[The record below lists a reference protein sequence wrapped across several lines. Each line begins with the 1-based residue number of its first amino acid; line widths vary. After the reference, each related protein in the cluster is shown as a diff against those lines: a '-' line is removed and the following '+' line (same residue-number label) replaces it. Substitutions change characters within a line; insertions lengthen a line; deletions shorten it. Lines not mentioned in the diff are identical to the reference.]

1 MNKELTNI
9 ATATGTYNNLPT
21 SMTSD
26 TSAVALIEGLTIT
39 KTADQTSWVN
49 GPLTYTITIDN
60 QATETYATPVITDII
75 DTTLVS
81 FVPDSV
87 YIDGT
92 KAETSQYNYDE
103 ETHTLTVTLTDIPAT
118 SKKTV
123 TFQVK
128 KN

>member
-1 MNKELTNI
+1 MDKELTNI

-92 KAETSQYNYDE
+92 KAETSHYNYDE
-103 ETHTLTVTLTDIPAT
+103 DTHTLTVTLTDIPAT
-118 SKKTV
+118 SNKTV

>member
-9 ATATGTYNNLPT
+9 ATATGTYNSLPT

-60 QATETYATPVITDII
+60 QATET
-75 DTTLVS
+75 
-81 FVPDSV
+81 
-87 YIDGT
+87 
-92 KAETSQYNYDE
+92 
-103 ETHTLTVTLTDIPAT
+103 
-118 SKKTV
+118 
-123 TFQVK
+123 
-128 KN
+128 